1 LNFKAVLKALG
12 MLLVC
17 EALLMIFPLVVAIY
31 FQGTDISAFFL
42 SILITGLFGVLLSQI
57 KTGKKIMY
65 ARDGFAIVSLGW
77 ILLSLFGSLP
87 YLISGVI
94 PSFIDSFFEAVSGFT
109 TTSASILTHIEDLP
123 KGILFWRSFTHWAG
137 GMGVIV
143 LTLAMLPSVGSG
155 TVQMLKAE
163 YPGPTPGKLVPQVKE
178 TAKIL
183 YKIYLFFTLLEI
195 IILKL
200 AGLPLYDAFIHTFG
214 TVGTGGASNMN
225 ASVGAYN
232 NINVE
237 VIITIFTFM
246 CGTNFTLYYQILKGD
261 FKAPFKDDEFRFYS
275 VVIITSIILITFNL
289 YGDIFSSL
297 WESLRHSSFQVVS
310 VMTTTGF
317 ATTDYNN
324 WGMFSKTILLILMF
338 IGGCS
343 GSTGGALKSI
353 RVLLLLRVMK
363 RELLQVIHPRAV
375 YSVRLGNKTVDE
387 KTISEILGFF
397 FMYILIFMVAVLIIS
412 LDNLDWAT
420 TITAAVASLGNIGP
434 GFGIVGPM
442 GNYSIFSDLS
452 KLVLSLCM
460 IIGRLEIYPILLLGI
475 PSFWK
480 KTNL

>member
-1 LNFKAVLKALG
+1 
-12 MLLVC
+12 
-17 EALLMIFPLVVAIY
+17 
-31 FQGTDISAFFL
+31 
-42 SILITGLFGVLLSQI
+42 
-57 KTGKKIMY
+57 
-65 ARDGFAIVSLGW
+65 
-77 ILLSLFGSLP
+77 
-87 YLISGVI
+87 
-94 PSFIDSFFEAVSGFT
+94 
-109 TTSASILTHIEDLP
+109 
-123 KGILFWRSFTHWAG
+123 
-137 GMGVIV
+137 
-143 LTLAMLPSVGSG
+143 
-155 TVQMLKAE
+155 
-163 YPGPTPGKLVPQVKE
+163 
-178 TAKIL
+178 
-183 YKIYLFFTLLEI
+183 
-195 IILKL
+195 
-200 AGLPLYDAFIHTFG
+200 
-214 TVGTGGASNMN
+214 
-225 ASVGAYN
+225 
-232 NINVE
+232 
-237 VIITIFTFM
+237 
-246 CGTNFTLYYQILKGD
+246 
-261 FKAPFKDDEFRFYS
+261 
-275 VVIITSIILITFNL
+275 
-289 YGDIFSSL
+289 
-297 WESLRHSSFQVVS
+297 
-310 VMTTTGF
+310 
-317 ATTDYNN
+317 
-324 WGMFSKTILLILMF
+324 MFSKTILLILMF